1 MCDKIIKVVDK
12 KTYILEIS
20 KDAVTIELQDELFE
34 MIIKWCR
41 DKGCEDTIQFYQHAM
56 IPNDLSVSVEGEEWI
71 ERKDRYVLYLTV
83 KKESLKLVNAE
94 TDEDIF

>member
-12 KTYILEIS
+12 KIYILEIS
-20 KDAVTIELQDELFE
+20 KDAVTPELSAELCE

-41 DKGCEDTIQFYQHAM
+41 DKGCEDTIQFYQHVM
-56 IPNDLSVSVEGEEWI
+56 IPNALSVSVEGGEWI
-71 ERKDRYVLYLTV
+71 ERINRYVLYLTV